1 MIRALVLL
9 VATATAASAQSPE
22 YTPGVA
28 ITMTIKRMC
37 TTAWGRD
44 VRHVTAAEKRQV
56 FANYRLTGNDDG
68 SQGCELDRHGRRYE
82 VDHLIPR
89 SLGGADV
96 VSNLWPQCYS
106 GPWNALLKDR
116 LEVRVSKELCAG
128 RLSKKQAH
136 KFFTGDWRQAYRRF
150 FGEP

>member
-1 MIRALVLL
+1 MIRVLALLL
-9 VATATAASAQSPE
+9 ATVTAASAQDPAQ
-22 YTPGVA
+22 TPGVA
-28 ITMTIKRMC
+28 IAMTIKRLC

-44 VRHVTAAEKRQV
+44 QRHVTAAEKRRV
-56 FANYRLTGNDDG
+56 FANYGLTGNDDD

-82 VDHLIPR
+82 IDHLIPR

-96 VSNLWPQCYS
+96 VPNLWPQCYS
-106 GPWNALLKDR
+106 GPWHALLKDR

-128 RLSKKQAH
+128 RLTKQQAH
-136 KFFTGDWRQAYRRF
+136 KLFTGDWRKAYRRF